1 MNRIVLFALV
11 LIISSSCNR
20 KIQQGNGLEEIPFKI
35 NCDKLTHLI
44 GDGIDS
50 QIGTIICD
58 DISLSYD
65 YGFYSNSEP
74 ESMTESFSKSFYAY
88 YSSKFFDAIFF
99 DNRMR
104 EIFKDSVQ
112 IMKVDNQIVDEKY
125 IINCKDCNATAYLK
139 FNDITFLY
147 PFIVNDKV
155 VMNQRKF
162 DIDRI
167 IISDYYK
174 KIYISKEGK
183 SSGVF
188 IAPLGKPIK
197 NRKKNKLSVFTT
209 HLPTSR
215 LKKIFESIDFK

>member
-20 KIQQGNGLEEIPFKI
+20 KIQRGNGLEEIPFKI

-44 GDGIDS
+44 GDGVDS
-50 QIGTIICD
+50 QIGTIVCD
-58 DISLSYD
+58 DIIFSYD
-65 YGFYSNSEP
+65 YGLYSNSKP
-74 ESMTESFSKSFYAY
+74 ESMIESFSKSFYAY
-88 YSSKFFDAIFF
+88 HHSKFFDAIFI
-99 DNRMR
+99 DKRMI
-104 EIFKDSVQ
+104 ETFKDSVQ

-162 DIDRI
+162 DIDRT

-174 KIYISKEGK
+174 KVYISKEGK
-183 SSGVF
+183 CSGVF
-188 IAPLGKPIK
+188 IAPLGKPTR
-197 NRKKNKLSVFTT
+197 NRKKNKLSVSTT